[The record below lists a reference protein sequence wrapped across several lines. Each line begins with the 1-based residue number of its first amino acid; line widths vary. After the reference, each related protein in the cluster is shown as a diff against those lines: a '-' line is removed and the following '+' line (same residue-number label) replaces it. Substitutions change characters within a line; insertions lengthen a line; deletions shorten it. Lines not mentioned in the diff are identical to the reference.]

1 MIFNEII
8 FLWSQ
13 SQDKCNRESPI
24 QSYKKHRE
32 LISDLILFRII
43 GSMVSFARAR
53 TRSLLSRLWP
63 MKSLLITNTNDNDLL
78 DKSQELIKKQKLQDK
93 YFLEASKNGGMWF
106 S

>member
-1 MIFNEII
+1 
-8 FLWSQ
+8 
-13 SQDKCNRESPI
+13 
-24 QSYKKHRE
+24 
-32 LISDLILFRII
+32 
-43 GSMVSFARAR
+43 MVSFARAR

-63 MKSLLITNTNDNDLL
+63 MKSLQITNTNVSDVL